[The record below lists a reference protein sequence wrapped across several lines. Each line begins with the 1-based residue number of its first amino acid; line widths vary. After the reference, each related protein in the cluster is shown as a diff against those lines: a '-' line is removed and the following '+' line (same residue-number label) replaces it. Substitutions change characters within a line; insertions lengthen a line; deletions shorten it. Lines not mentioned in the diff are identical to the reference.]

1 MRYTVPKFRSIVVLF
16 TDYDTVCGY
25 LNLVMRFYG
34 LLRIVI
40 VSCFEA
46 FVMLFVM
53 RFMVFSS

>member
-1 MRYTVPKFRSIVVLF
+1 MRYTVPKLRSIVVLF
-16 TDYDTVCGY
+16 TMTLCGY

-53 RFMVFSS
+53 RFMGFSS